1 VIELLAL
8 GTTTNEIAAELAIS
22 PDTVRAQ
29 VQNILVKLQVHS
41 RLDPPPLPPA
51 ASAALP
57 FRFSG
62 LWTFQRTSVSV
73 CVERERLAIARS
85 LIDCEEDRTL
95 RAVLVG
101 MLRKIPTLS
110 RGPGGRGRRGSNASG
125 CYLHQRGRCLR
136 ADRRG
141 SS

>member
-1 VIELLAL
+1 MIELLAL

-57 FRFSG
+57 VPI
-62 LWTFQRTSVSV
+62 QRAVDVPTHVGKRV
-73 CVERERLAIARS
+73 RRERAARDS
-85 LIDCEEDRTL
+85 T
-95 RAVLVG
+95 
-101 MLRKIPTLS
+101 
-110 RGPGGRGRRGSNASG
+110 
-125 CYLHQRGRCLR
+125 
-136 ADRRG
+136 
-141 SS
+141 